1 MKENKK
7 EETKEMEKEKV
18 EKKFEQLEEN
28 PKKLE
33 EEIKEMSKETQKE
46 TISKKKY
53 IVISIIIGIIIILGL
68 FISTIFALVN
78 INNEKIAKGVFIEGI
93 DMSGISKEEAK
104 IKLESIYNEKKTTE
118 IKIKHNEYESTISP
132 ELIETNYDIDKAVD
146 EADNI
151 GKSDNIFVNNYNIL
165 FTLIGK
171 RNIDV
176 DMSINEDVAKQTI
189 DDINVNLPDG
199 VIESSYSVD
208 DDELTISKG
217 KAGVV
222 IDENAFLEIIKYELK
237 NIDSNGDQTLEI
249 PVVNKEPEA
258 IDIEKIHDEI
268 CKEPQDAYFTKNPF
282 AVYPEVKGISFD
294 LEKAKEILQE
304 DKDEYVIKL
313 TITNPKVTL
322 DKIGPEAFPDKL
334 ATFSTRYDVSDKD
347 RTTNLELA
355 CNKING
361 TVVLSGDT
369 FSYNKVVGARTAG
382 AGYKNAKIYE
392 AGKVVDGIGGGICQI
407 SSTLY
412 NAVLNANLEIV
423 ERKNHQ
429 FVTSYVEPGMDATV
443 VYGLTDFK
451 FKNTR
456 TYAIKIKAGVSNG
469 IATISI
475 YGIKEENEYTTSF
488 ETKTISS
495 IPFTVK
501 YVDDA
506 TLSTGT
512 EKVKQ
517 KGANGLI
524 SETYMIKSLNGKVV
538 SRELLSRDTYSA
550 MQKIILKGTKGAANN
565 PTTNNSNTNN
575 NNNNNKNDTTTVN
588 TKPASDNKT
597 NESNEIKNETSK
609 PTNTTN
615 TQKESN
621 VSVNKAN

>member
-1 MKENKK
+1 MEETNLKEKETEEKMKNTDGNNKEIKVKESNKK
-7 EETKEMEKEKV
+7 
-18 EKKFEQLEEN
+18 KKIIILAV
-28 PKKLE
+28 
-33 EEIKEMSKETQKE
+33 I
-46 TISKKKY
+46 
-53 IVISIIIGIIIILGL
+53 ISIILVAILAL
-68 FISTIFALVN
+68 STVFAIMN
-78 INNEKIAKGVFIEGI
+78 INNDKIVSGVKIKGI
-93 DMSGISKEEAK
+93 DVSGLTEDEAK
-104 IKLESIYNEKKTTE
+104 S
-118 IKIKHNEYESTISP
+118 KI
-132 ELIETNYDIDKAVD
+132 ELIYQEKNSRDIELKYEDYEASINSELLEINYEIEKAVK
-146 EADNI
+146 EAI
-151 GKSDNIFVNNYNIL
+151 SVGKSNNIFVNNYNIL
-165 FTLIGK
+165 FALIGK
-171 RNIDV
+171 KDINV
-176 DMSINEDVAKQTI
+176 NMSINEENAKQKI
-189 DDINVNLPDG
+189 EDIGTNLPGALEEPDYY
-199 VIESSYSVD
+199 IEGSN
-208 DDELTISKG
+208 LIITKG
-217 KAGVV
+217 KDGIKV
-222 IDENAFLEIIKYELK
+222 DTENLLQKIKDKLGNINETNDII
-237 NIDSNGDQTLEI
+237 EI
-249 PVVNKEPEA
+249 PVINEKPQD
-258 IDIEKIHDEI
+258 IDIQKIHDEI
-268 CKEPQDAYFTKNPF
+268 YKEVQDAYYTKDPFTIH
-282 AVYPEVKGISFD
+282 PEVEGIDFNVED
-294 LEKAKEILQE
+294 AKNIISAE
-304 DKDEYVIKL
+304 DKEEYTIPL
-313 TITNPKVTL
+313 TITKPKVTTAQ
-322 DKIGPEAFPDKL
+322 IGSEAFPDVL
-334 ATFSTRYDVSDKD
+334 ATFTTRYDASNTD
-347 RTTNLELA
+347 RTTNLRIA
-355 CNKING
+355 CQKLNEK
-361 TVVLSGDT
+361 VVLAGDT
-369 FSYNKVVGARTAG
+369 FSYNQTLGERTVA
-382 AGYKNAKIYE
+382 AGYKNGKIYE
-392 AGKVVDGIGGGICQI
+392 NGEVVDGIGGGICQI

-412 NAVLNANLEIV
+412 NAVLMANMKV
-423 ERKNHQ
+423 TERRNHQ
-429 FVTSYVEPGMDATV
+429 FVTSYVPAGRDATV

-615 TQKESN
+615 KQKESN
-621 VSVNKAN
+621 VVGNKTN